1 MFKETFERSGGYKM
15 ALFFY
20 FMGLIAVP
28 GREFLTSL
36 DPKSFQPV
44 TGGEALWLSVFMF
57 ALGLFSER
65 APYESR
71 PQRMLSRALHGL
83 FFAAPIFLGMAT
95 GLLAGW

>member
-1 MFKETFERSGGYKM
+1 MLKEAFERSGGFKL

-28 GREFLTSL
+28 GRGLLTSL

-65 APYESR
+65 APYERLSR
-71 PQRMLSRALHGL
+71 RMLCRALHGL
-83 FFAAPIFLGMAT
+83 FFAAPLFLGMAT
-95 GLLAGW
+95 GLLVGW